1 MSNSFLRNTQA
12 EMELEKGQVVSGP
25 GIKQGRYLCCLPGAG
40 EEGTGRSEATQGLRR
55 RPVNDCGSTR
65 GRGGHSSWEE
75 TEAVGGSLPG
85 GAACSAA
92 LATGL
97 WGGTVVGSPWAG
109 VQELGVA
116 EGGHGGDH
124 PGEGALQPRSYQKTL
139 AKDHPCPRV
148 ALGLNHTHGNDS

>member
-1 MSNSFLRNTQA
+1 
-12 EMELEKGQVVSGP
+12 MELEKGQVVSGP